1 MTARPDKD
9 PAQSGTSQ
17 SGKSLSGTADIS
29 TSPAPD
35 PGAGDVGKSAAK
47 DAKTENAADDQSG
60 ASADRPDPDI
70 AAKCKDKTV
79 ISVDAMGGDMGPAT
93 VVAGIAESAARN
105 SDIAFILHGP
115 EAELRPLIAKHR
127 NLSDCCVLRDA
138 SGVVTMNDKPGHVAR
153 HGKDTSM
160 WSALESVRAGEA
172 TVCVSCGN
180 TGALM
185 LMSVLRLRRLPG
197 IYRPAIAVMWPS
209 RNPQGFNLLM
219 DGGADISADA
229 KDLMQ
234 YALMGAS
241 YARNG
246 QGVKRPRIGLLNV
259 GTEEHKGRAELREA
273 HDLITA
279 HARGADF
286 DFVGFVE
293 GRDLPGDTVDVIVTD
308 GFTGNVALKTGEGTA
323 TLIADE
329 LREAFRYSWLSRIA
343 ALLAYPSLRRLKKR
357 IDPRR
362 VNGGVFLGLNG
373 TVVKSHGAADA
384 TGVSSAVKLAYEL
397 AQSGFSEKLA
407 TRVASATLPAQDSAL
422 SDDDEGATSQSSTEM
437 SR

>member
-1 MTARPDKD
+1 MTARPDTT
-9 PAQSGTSQ
+9 PAAAGQSG
-17 SGKSLSGTADIS
+17 LTAS
-29 TSPAPD
+29 ET
-35 PGAGDVGKSAAK
+35 GATAA
-47 DAKTENAADDQSG
+47 S
-60 ASADRPDPDI
+60 RR
-70 AAKCKDKTV
+70 TV

-93 VVAGIAESAARN
+93 VVAGIAASAQKN
-105 SDIAFILHGP
+105 PDIAFILHGP
-115 EAELRPLIAKHR
+115 QAELGPLVAR
-127 NLSDCCVLRDA
+127 NRALAGRCELRDA
-138 SGVVTMNDKPGHVAR
+138 PGIVTMNDKPGHVAR

-241 YARNG
+241 YARSG
-246 QGVKRPRIGLLNV
+246 LGVARPRIGLLNV

-273 HDLITA
+273 HDLISA

-293 GRDLPGDTVDVIVTD
+293 GRDLPGDSVDVIVTD

-323 TLIADE
+323 NLIAE
-329 LREAFRYSWLSRIA
+329 LLREAFQYSILSRIA
-343 ALLAYPSLRRLKKR
+343 AVLAYPSLRRLKKR

-384 TGVSSAVKLAYEL
+384 TGVSAAVKLAFKL
-397 AQSGFSEKLA
+397 AQTGFSEKLA
-407 TRVASATLPAQDSAL
+407 ERVAKATLMAQDTGP
-422 SDDDEGATSQSSTEM
+422 DEDASTPGDPPNGAKT
-437 SR
+437 